1 MGLSRRIFTKEFKL
15 AAVRRLE
22 QGVSIGEVAR
32 ALEVNANVLHRW
44 RREFRQGPGNV
55 FPGNGKQRWSEGRI
69 AELER
74 KIGQQALETRF
85 FEGVLAAHR
94 GTADA
99 AGVDWKTAVYHKVQ
113 EEMKA
118 GGRLTVE
125 RMVKLGRV
133 SRSGFYRFE
142 DAEPGPDPDM
152 DLRDAIQKI
161 ALEWPCYGRP
171 RITKELRERGWKV
184 NPKRV
189 YRLMRE
195 DNLLC
200 VRKRK
205 FVVTTDSNHT
215 RRVYPNL
222 ARDMILTAI
231 NQLWRADITYI
242 RLRDEFVFLAV
253 ILDAY
258 SRRVIGWALDRE
270 MEDSLTLTALRMA
283 LSHRAIEPGL
293 VHHSDRG
300 SQYASSAYTDLLK
313 ANDIEISMS
322 RKGNPWDNAACESF
336 MKTLKYEEVLRNEYR
351 DLAEARA
358 SIREFLERIY
368 NKKRLHS
375 ALGYMPPARFE
386 QHQKD
391 AATRQ
396 LSV

>member
-1 MGLSRRIFTKEFKL
+1 
-15 AAVRRLE
+15 
-22 QGVSIGEVAR
+22 
-32 ALEVNANVLHRW
+32 
-44 RREFRQGPGNV
+44 
-55 FPGNGKQRWSEGRI
+55 
-69 AELER
+69 
-74 KIGQQALETRF
+74 
-85 FEGVLAAHR
+85 
-94 GTADA
+94 
-99 AGVDWKTAVYHKVQ
+99 
-113 EEMKA
+113 MKA
-118 GGRLTVE
+118 GGRLSVE
-125 RMVKLGRV
+125 RMVKLVRV
-133 SRSGFYRFE
+133 SRSGFYRFD
-142 DAEPGPDPDM
+142 DAKPGPDPDM
-152 DLRDAIQKI
+152 NLRDAIQKI

-171 RITKELRERGWKV
+171 RITKELRQRGWKV
-184 NPKRV
+184 NPKCV

-215 RRVYPNL
+215 RKVYPNL

-258 SRRVIGWALDRE
+258 SRRVIGWALDRS

-283 LSHRAIEPGL
+283 LSSRAAEPGL

-300 SQYASSAYTDLLK
+300 SQYASKDYTDLLK
-313 ANDIEISMS
+313 TNGIDISMS

-358 SIREFLERIY
+358 SIRQFLEKIY
-368 NKKRLHS
+368 NQKRLHS

-386 QHQKD
+386 RHQKD

-396 LSV
+396 LSI